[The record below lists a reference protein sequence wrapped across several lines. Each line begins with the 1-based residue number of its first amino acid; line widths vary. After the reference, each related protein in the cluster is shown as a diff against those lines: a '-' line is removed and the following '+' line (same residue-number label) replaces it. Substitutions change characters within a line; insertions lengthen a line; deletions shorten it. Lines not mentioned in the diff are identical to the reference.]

1 MNNASA
7 ASRIRPLVA
16 ELFGVSNAMTRPP
29 IGCCPPRMVL
39 SSPRAGRAGTSI
51 APAELGRLD
60 RVGPFR
66 TFVRALDEEV
76 RRGRTGTGPRPGR
89 GESIKRLF
97 ESYGGAPL
105 VVNPNRAESCGRPAR
120 FFQAGGFGGGD
131 RGDRPL

>member
-39 SSPRAGRAGTSI
+39 GSPRAGRAGHVSI
-51 APAELGRLD
+51 APAGLGRLD

-66 TFVRALDEEV
+66 MFVRALDAEV
-76 RRGRTGTGPRPGR
+76 RRGRTGTAPNPGR
-89 GESIKRLF
+89 GGAIKRLF
-97 ESYGGAPL
+97 VS
-105 VVNPNRAESCGRPAR
+105 
-120 FFQAGGFGGGD
+120 
-131 RGDRPL
+131 